1 MNCYYCGRD
10 AYDAN
15 KTNIKDVLSKWLILP
30 EDVLVSSCVGC
41 RQIVDSDIFQQ
52 IVKIIE
58 QDNTITD
65 DYQTWSKTCPM
76 CGQDTMQVVRP
87 GKVQCSNCG

>member
-1 MNCYYCGRD
+1 MNWTYLGD
-10 AYDAN
+10 AVYAKYDGYHI
-15 KTNIKDVLSKWLILP
+15 KLVVGSHTNPDAVIYLDDQVAESLVAFIKQNMAKP
-30 EDVLVSSCVGC
+30 TE
-41 RQIVDSDIFQQ
+41 
-52 IVKIIE
+52 
-58 QDNTITD
+58 TITD